1 MTLMVLFL
9 PQMSGDKGISAF
21 PESDNLFKWV
31 GTIHGA
37 AGTAYSPPL
46 FLHCQVY
53 EDLRYKLSLEF
64 PSGYPYNAPT
74 VKFLTP
80 CYHPNVDTQ
89 GNICLDIL
97 KDKWSA
103 LYDVR
108 TILLSIQSLL
118 GEPNIDSPLN
128 THAAELWKNP
138 TDKAIGS
145 PPYSRPRQRG
155 NPSSLPDT
163 PGQLS
168 THLLPQALHGW
179 LHTPAHLHQ

>member
-1 MTLMVLFL
+1 M
-9 PQMSGDKGISAF
+9 A
-21 PESDNLFKWV
+21 
-31 GTIHGA
+31 
-37 AGTAYSPPL
+37 SP
-46 FLHCQVY
+46 FFSQVY

-80 CYHPNVDTQ
+80 CFHPNVDLQ

-118 GEPNIDSPLN
+118 GGESDGRSLPPSWLLPS
-128 THAAELWKNP
+128 
-138 TDKAIGS
+138 S
-145 PPYSRPRQRG
+145 PP
-155 NPSSLPDT
+155 
-163 PGQLS
+163 
-168 THLLPQALHGW
+168 
-179 LHTPAHLHQ
+179 